1 MIIKNTIYG
10 DKTGLLDPKVKAR
23 LDTNHLYSEK
33 NIEHPVTLD
42 NLDFKSMRG
51 GYPEIK
57 TDNLRVAEND
67 ILIPLDNHAI
77 PARIYTPERTNGKC
91 LIFVH
96 GGAFMLEHL
105 IVSILDVDI

>member
-23 LDTNHLYSEK
+23 LDPIHLYSEK
-33 NIEHPVTLD
+33 NIEHTVTLD

-67 ILIPLDNHAI
+67 ILMKN
-77 PARIYTPERTNGKC
+77 ARKSPYFNAGMDRAKLT
-91 LIFVH
+91 
-96 GGAFMLEHL
+96 
-105 IVSILDVDI
+105 

>member
-10 DKTGLLDPKVKAR
+10 DKTGLLDPKFKAR
-23 LDTNHLYSEK
+23 LDPNHLYSEK

-57 TDNLRVAEND
+57 TDTETETKSNFDNIEPYNIETFESYSNYND
-67 ILIPLDNHAI
+67 LFN
-77 PARIYTPERTNGKC
+77 N
-91 LIFVH
+91 
-96 GGAFMLEHL
+96 
-105 IVSILDVDI
+105 